1 MKKFY
6 TKTGVCFLLII
17 LLCVNSFIIFIY
29 KINEI
34 NFYLSLAQII
44 GAADNFDKSDNPDK
58 SIEKML
64 LSSLKNKN
72 RSQEEKGKDILK
84 KHGYIKDFFIFKNKV
99 YDLVLL
105 CSLASITTA
114 ALFLVYN
121 RHKNKQLN
129 KRIASILSVAEKIQ
143 EGDYKF
149 YKEKEDEFSLLEDS
163 IYKSLIILRETRL
176 AALTDKE
183 EYKENLENIA
193 HQLKIPITS
202 INLMLELLEDNATD
216 NNILESE
223 AFQKIKKQI
232 SRLEN
237 LTEVLL
243 KLARLDSGS
252 IEMKKEVFLLE
263 ECLIHSM
270 ESIED
275 DLKIKGLLPKLNLN
289 GIKISGDFYWLSE
302 AFLNIVKNFSDFY
315 PKVKNISI
323 SAKENAVYTQVSFEN
338 DGPKIP
344 ASDLKNIFRRFYKSN
359 TNEGK
364 GFGIGLAMSQTI
376 LKKHN
381 AEIRAENTK
390 SGTAFIVKFY
400 KESTT
405 IHTNKPSVKSNF
417 R

>member
-1 MKKFY
+1 MKRFY
-6 TKTGVCFLLII
+6 TKTGICFLFII
-17 LLCVNSFIIFIY
+17 LLFVNFFVIFIY
-29 KINEI
+29 KITER

-44 GAADNFDKSDNPDK
+44 GASSSIDDSINSENNTPDNQDKP
-58 SIEKML
+58 IEKIL
-64 LSSLKNKN
+64 LSSLKTKDKTK
-72 RSQEEKGKDILK
+72 EDKGKEILR
-84 KHGYIKDFFIFKNKV
+84 KHGYIKSFIIFKNKV
-99 YDLVLL
+99 YDLFLL
-105 CSLASITTA
+105 CGLSSIITI

-121 RHKNKQLN
+121 RYQSKKLK
-129 KRIASILSVAEKIQ
+129 KRISSILSTAEKIKK
-143 EGDYKF
+143 GDYKF

-163 IYKSLIILRETRL
+163 IYKSLILLTETRL
-176 AALTDKE
+176 TALNDKE

-202 INLMLELLEDNATD
+202 INLMFELLEDNKAD
-216 NNILESE
+216 KNIFKT
-223 AFQKIKKQI
+223 AHFQKIKKQI
-232 SRLEN
+232 TRLEN

-275 DLKIKGLLPKLNLN
+275 NLRIKGLLPQLSLN
-289 GIKISGDFYWLSE
+289 GIKIKGDFYWLSE
-302 AFLNIVKNFSDFY
+302 AFLNIIKNFSDLY

-323 SAKENAVYTQVSFEN
+323 SAKDNAVYTQVSFEN
-338 DGPKIP
+338 DGPEIP
-344 ASDLKNIFRRFYKSN
+344 ASDLKTIFRRFYKGQ
-359 TNEGK
+359 TNEGN

-390 SGTAFIVKFY
+390 SGTVFIVKFY
-400 KESTT
+400 KE
-405 IHTNKPSVKSNF
+405 
-417 R
+417 

>member
-6 TKTGVCFLLII
+6 TKIGFCFLLII

-29 KINEI
+29 KINEN

-44 GAADNFDKSDNPDK
+44 GAADNFDKSDNSDK

-72 RSQEEKGKDILK
+72 RSQEKGKEILK

-105 CSLASITTA
+105 CGMASIITA

-121 RHKNKQLN
+121 RHKSKTLN
-129 KRIASILSVAEKIQ
+129 KRIVSILSAAAKIQ
-143 EGDYKF
+143 EGDYTF

-163 IYKSLIILRETRL
+163 IYKNLILLRETRL
-176 AALTDKE
+176 TALNDKE

-202 INLMLELLEDNATD
+202 INVMLELLEDNKAD
-216 NNILESE
+216 NNLLESE
-223 AFQKIKKQI
+223 PFQKIKKHI

-275 DLKIKGLLPKLNLN
+275 DFRIKELLPKLDLN
-289 GIKISGDFYWLSE
+289 GITISGDFYWLSE
-302 AFLNIVKNFSDFY
+302 AFLNILKNFSDLY

-323 SAKENAVYTQVSFEN
+323 SAKENAVYTHISFEN
-338 DGPKIP
+338 DGPEIP
-344 ASDLKNIFRRFYKSN
+344 ASDLKNIFRRFYKN
-359 TNEGK
+359 PANEGK

-400 KESTT
+400 KESTYPDAR
-405 IHTNKPSVKSNF
+405 ISHL
-417 R
+417 